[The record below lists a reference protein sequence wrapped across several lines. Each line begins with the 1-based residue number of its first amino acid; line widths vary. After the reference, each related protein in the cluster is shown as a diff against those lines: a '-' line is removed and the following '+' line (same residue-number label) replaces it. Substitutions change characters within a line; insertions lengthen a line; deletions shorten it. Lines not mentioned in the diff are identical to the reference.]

1 MTDEILKR
9 LSRAIEDSNQ
19 TINSYDLPTVLV
31 SQKLKS
37 ILELI
42 PHTKETNQPDIS
54 TDNLR

>member
-1 MTDEILKR
+1 MTDEILKQ
-9 LSRAIEDSNQ
+9 LSQAIQDSDQ
-19 TINSYDLPTVLV
+19 TINSPDSSVVLV

-42 PHTKETNQPDIS
+42 PHTTETNQSDIS